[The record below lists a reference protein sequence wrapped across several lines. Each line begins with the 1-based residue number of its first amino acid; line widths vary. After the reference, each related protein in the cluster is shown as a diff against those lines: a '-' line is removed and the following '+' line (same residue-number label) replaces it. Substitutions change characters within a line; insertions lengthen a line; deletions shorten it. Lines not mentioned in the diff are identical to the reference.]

1 MSVPWQEIDEFR
13 LLTLAELAEFIK
25 TMRNERKWSQA
36 TLAEIAGIKE
46 RTVQRVESGEPS
58 NFDTRRALARAFEY
72 EDLDVFNKPFPNI
85 ERLKAYLAELEK
97 TTVVVPITRIEDA
110 RALRTMWE
118 RAGGSAAEEL
128 GELSTDAREAFASIV
143 DYLRDYNDI
152 RKDYSMTQ
160 RLEVDRDIDELLK
173 TSVGWTMT
181 KTSSGGY
188 LLCGPSGEYVFAS
201 STPSDWRALANLKS
215 QIKRET
221 AAKRADARIMR
232 AAFRRCHSDPA
243 FRARFVANAR
253 AELINGNSPNKRRS
267 TRRKRTT
274 NKDGAA

>member
-173 TSVGWTMT
+173 MIADEGAVVGAGLRVKSDAPNCEPRDLTYILAVLAP
-181 KTSSGGY
+181 KNA
-188 LLCGPSGEYVFAS
+188 LPSNVYRPKAVKL
-201 STPSDWRALANLKS
+201 T
-215 QIKRET
+215 
-221 AAKRADARIMR
+221 
-232 AAFRRCHSDPA
+232 
-243 FRARFVANAR
+243 
-253 AELINGNSPNKRRS
+253 
-267 TRRKRTT
+267 
-274 NKDGAA
+274 